1 MTLRT
6 TAIIAGVLGLLML
19 VAGLVANGARADHE
33 VLTQADITSPVVVLG
48 PDVVA
53 LDGLE
58 RIAVTTDG
66 PLVAHAA
73 RPVDAL
79 AWLKNYSADYVMGYD
94 GWDTLALRTESRVT
108 APSASPSPSP
118 GASASPSPSA
128 AAPSPS
134 PSASPSASPAPDAEE
149 EVVPADYG
157 SGDHWRDTW
166 NGQGRVSLGV
176 ASLTPGDYLVVYS
189 ADGADLGNVE
199 FTALRQVNDGWID
212 PLIWIGAALAA
223 LGIVA
228 SLSGLIDVRP
238 VQERI
243 EGWRRKR
250 AGASPS
256 VAPVSGSR
264 RERRLAGST
273 LAPVSLDDEQV
284 APSAPLPPFEDTLAG
299 RDVADEVPAPG
310 ADAPT
315 KGDAL

>member
-1 MTLRT
+1 
-6 TAIIAGVLGLLML
+6 ML

-94 GWDTLALRTESRVT
+94 GWDTLAHAHRVPRRPVRLPRLHRRERRRARRR
-108 APSASPSPSP
+108 APQRQA
-118 GASASPSPSA
+118 
-128 AAPSPS
+128 S
-134 PSASPSASPAPDAEE
+134 PSASPSASPAARRRGGGRA
-149 EVVPADYG
+149 ADYG

-166 NGQGRVSLGV
+166 NGQGRVSAGV
-176 ASLTPGDYLVVYS
+176 ASLAPGDYLVVYS

-199 FTALRQVNDGWID
+199 FTALRQVNGGWID

-243 EGWRRKR
+243 E
-250 AGASPS
+250 AGAASELGIPASRPS
-256 VAPVSGSR
+256 VVP
-264 RERRLAGST
+264 AGSVAL
-273 LAPVSLDDEQV
+273 LAPRSL
-284 APSAPLPPFEDTLAG
+284 
-299 RDVADEVPAPG
+299 R
-310 ADAPT
+310 
-315 KGDAL
+315 